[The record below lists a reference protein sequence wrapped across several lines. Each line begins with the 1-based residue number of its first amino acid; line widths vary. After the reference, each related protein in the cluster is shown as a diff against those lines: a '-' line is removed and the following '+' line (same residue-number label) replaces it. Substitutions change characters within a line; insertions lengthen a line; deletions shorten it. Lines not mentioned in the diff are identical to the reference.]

1 MKADEK
7 RKERARNF
15 VLKFK
20 EPLSG
25 KLLSDLSEER
35 RFYTKYRRLFKSIK
49 IGDEVIGLIVEDSL
63 NINYLIDQAGIT
75 ARSFVQ
81 SEDNVI
87 KKLKLMGDRI
97 IELFDLEK
105 SSYEIIEGDDFRY
118 LENSLLESWFKDVDI
133 IKKIKREFEGE
144 EEPQLIQIKFVIR
157 NTDGN
162 KLINFVHENAAKVD
176 EKRLLIEANKEY
188 LLRIIKAIGKDG

>member
-35 RFYTKYRRLFKSIK
+35 RFYTKYRRLFKSIR

>member
-1 MKADEK
+1 MKADKK
-7 RKERARNF
+7 RNERTRNF

-20 EPLSG
+20 EPLSS

-35 RFYTKYRRLFKSIK
+35 TFYTKYRRLFKPIK
-49 IGDEVIGLIVEDSL
+49 IGDEVIGLIVEDSF
-63 NINYLIDQAGIT
+63 NINYSIDQGDIT

-81 SEDNVI
+81 SDDDVI

-118 LENSLLESWFKDVDI
+118 LENTLLESWFKDVDI
-133 IKKIKREFEGE
+133 IKKIKREFEGQ
-144 EEPQLIQIKFVIR
+144 EEPQLIQIKFAIR
-157 NTDGN
+157 STAGD
-162 KLINFVHENAAKVD
+162 KLINLVHENAEKLD

-188 LLRIIKAIGKDG
+188 LLRILKAIGKDG

>member
-1 MKADEK
+1 MAADKKQE
-7 RKERARNF
+7 ERTRNF

-20 EPLSG
+20 EPLSS

-35 RFYTKYRRLFKSIK
+35 TFYTKYRRLFKPIK
-49 IGDEVIGLIVEDSL
+49 IGDEVGGLIIEDSFD
-63 NINYLIDQAGIT
+63 IKYLINQSDIT

-81 SEDNVI
+81 SDDTVI

-105 SSYEIIEGDDFRY
+105 SSYEIIEGDDFGY
-118 LENSLLESWFKDVDI
+118 LENTLLESWFKDVDI

-157 NTDGN
+157 NTDGD
-162 KLINFVHENAAKVD
+162 KLINLVHENAEKMD
-176 EKRLLIEANKEY
+176 EKRLLIEADKEY
-188 LLRIIKAIGKDG
+188 LPRILKVTGNNG